1 MTDFTGLPVQAR
13 ALPYNDKSVADVSVR
28 QAAGMDAVMSANANR
43 LALSIMPNANGRLY
57 YTGNAEAD
65 GPYYPLYAG
74 VARTLTGSECPAG
87 DIFVTGQSAGTRLR
101 IGEA

>member
-1 MTDFTGLPVQAR
+1 
-13 ALPYNDKSVADVSVR
+13 
-28 QAAGMDAVMSANANR
+28 MSANANR

-87 DIFVTGQSAGTRLR
+87 DIL
-101 IGEA
+101 

>member
-1 MTDFTGLPVQAR
+1 
-13 ALPYNDKSVADVSVR
+13 
-28 QAAGMDAVMSANANR
+28 MDAVMSANANR

-65 GPYYPLYAG
+65 GPYYPLYRRRAHAHRVRVPG
-74 VARTLTGSECPAG
+74 RRHL
-87 DIFVTGQSAGTRLR
+87 VTGQSAGTRLR